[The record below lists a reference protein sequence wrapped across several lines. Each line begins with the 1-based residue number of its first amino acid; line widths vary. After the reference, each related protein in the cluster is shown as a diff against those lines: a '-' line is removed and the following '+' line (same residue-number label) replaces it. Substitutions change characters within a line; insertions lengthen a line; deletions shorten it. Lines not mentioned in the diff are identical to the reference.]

1 MGITL
6 VVVLTSLSTLE
17 AKRRDKVTKAFSI
30 RIQNEFISLLR
41 ENKARI
47 VVELKDPKAVVILN

>member
-47 VVELKDPKAVVILN
+47 VVELKDPKALVILN